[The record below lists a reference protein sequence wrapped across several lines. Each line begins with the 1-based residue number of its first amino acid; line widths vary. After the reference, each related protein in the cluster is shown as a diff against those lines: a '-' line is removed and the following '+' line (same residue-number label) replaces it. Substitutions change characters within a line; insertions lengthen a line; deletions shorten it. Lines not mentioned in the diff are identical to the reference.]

1 MGEASFA
8 EIRERFEKS
17 IQSGDFIA
25 VENKSPSRVFTTERM
40 IQYERDNVA
49 EMQRGQGQ
57 NNPLVTP
64 PTWQQ
69 VQENHAHLSPSQ
81 RSAVEQIVSGRDK
94 IMGLEGVAGAGKTTS
109 LAAIREAA
117 ECEGYQVIGL
127 APTSRAAHKLAES
140 GIESGT
146 LQRHLVRPEA
156 PDDGQKR
163 LFVIDESS
171 LASTKQMNE
180 FFHRL
185 HISDRVL
192 LVGDTRQHEAV
203 EAGRPYKQLQDAG
216 MHTARLD
223 QILRQKD
230 PMLKEAVEQLAR
242 GDVRSGIASLER
254 QGRVHEI
261 VNPQERFGA
270 IAREYARKP
279 EGTLVI
285 SPDNKSRRELN
296 SLIHSEMQ
304 NIGDVSKD
312 EHKLRVLESR
322 QEMTGADRQ
331 WAGQYE
337 AGDVVR
343 YSRGS
348 KALKIEAGEYARV
361 SHVDPKE
368 NRITIERENG
378 TSQTYDPRRLSG
390 VSVHREVVREFSQG
404 DRIQF
409 TLPSKELKV
418 ANRELGTI
426 ERVSSEGDL
435 KIRMDSGREVQFNIR
450 EHAHLD
456 HGYAVTSHSSQGQ
469 TAERVLI
476 HVDTDKSELLVNN
489 RFAYVSVSR
498 AQHDAQIYTN
508 DGSKLSHSLSRESSQ
523 RTAVEVEQQPAAPKA
538 EPVSLRGV
546 RPSEEEQGHS
556 LGIGLA

>member
-1 MGEASFA
+1 
-8 EIRERFEKS
+8 
-17 IQSGDFIA
+17 
-25 VENKSPSRVFTTERM
+25 
-40 IQYERDNVA
+40 
-49 EMQRGQGQ
+49 
-57 NNPLVTP
+57 
-64 PTWQQ
+64 
-69 VQENHAHLSPSQ
+69 
-81 RSAVEQIVSGRDK
+81 
-94 IMGLEGVAGAGKTTS
+94 
-109 LAAIREAA
+109 
-117 ECEGYQVIGL
+117 
-127 APTSRAAHKLAES
+127 
-140 GIESGT
+140 
-146 LQRHLVRPEA
+146 
-156 PDDGQKR
+156 
-163 LFVIDESS
+163 
-171 LASTKQMNE
+171 
-180 FFHRL
+180 
-185 HISDRVL
+185 
-192 LVGDTRQHEAV
+192 
-203 EAGRPYKQLQDAG
+203 
-216 MHTARLD
+216 
-223 QILRQKD
+223 
-230 PMLKEAVEQLAR
+230 MLKETVEQLAR
-242 GDVRSGIASLER
+242 GDVRGGIANLEQ

-296 SLIHSEMQ
+296 SLIHREMQ
-304 NIGDVSKD
+304 NRGDVSKD

-331 WAGQYE
+331 WAAQYE
-337 AGDVVR
+337 VGDVVR

-368 NRITIERENG
+368 NRITIEREKR
-378 TSQTYDPRRLSG
+378 TLQTYDPRRLSG
-390 VSVHREVVREFSQG
+390 VSVHREVEHEFSKG

-409 TLPSKELKV
+409 TAPSKELKV

-435 KIRMDSGREVQFNIR
+435 SVRLDSRREVRFNIR
-450 EHAHLD
+450 EHPHLD

-476 HVDTDKSELLVNN
+476 HVDTQKSELLVNN

-498 AQHDAQIYTN
+498 AQYDAQIYTN

-523 RTAVEVEQQPAAPKA
+523 RAAVEVEQQPAAPKT